1 MKSNKYILVTGGAGF
16 IGSALIDAL
25 NQKGENNIVVCD
37 LLENDEKW
45 KNLVALKFNDYI
57 ESDDLLSEIECNN
70 SFLRNCKAVYHL
82 GACSSTTE
90 KDARYLIK
98 NNFEYTK
105 KLSKAALTNDVRFV
119 YASSAATYGD
129 GSHGMDDK
137 DANIQSFKPLNMY
150 GYSKHLFDLYA
161 QKTGILDQIVG
172 IKYFNVFGPN
182 ENHKGDMR
190 SLVSKAYY
198 EIKETQKL
206 RLFKSYHF
214 DYADGEQMRDF
225 LYVKDAVDITLFLGE
240 HKECGGIYNVGS
252 GEANTWLSL
261 ASAIFKAMGLQK
273 NVDFIDMPEFLKD
286 RYQYYTCADISKLR
300 NIGYEKKMTRLED
313 AVADYIQNYLA
324 KNKFLGE

>member
-25 NQKGENNIVVCD
+25 NQKGEENIVVCD
-37 LLENDEKW
+37 LLEKDEKW
-45 KNLVALKFNDYI
+45 KNLVALQFDDYI
-57 ESDDLLSEIECNN
+57 ESDDLLSEIELSN
-70 SFLRNCKAVYHL
+70 SFLRNCKTVYHL

-105 KLSKAALTNDVRFV
+105 KLSNAALINDARFV

-129 GSHGMDDK
+129 GSNGMDDK
-137 DANIQSFKPLNMY
+137 NENIESYKPLNMY

-161 QKTGILDQIVG
+161 KKTGILDQVVG
-172 IKYFNVFGPN
+172 IKFFNVYGPN
-182 ENHKGDMR
+182 ENHKNNMR

-206 RLFKSYHF
+206 KLFKSYHP

-240 HKECGGIYNVGS
+240 HKKCGGIYNAGS
-252 GEANTWLSL
+252 GEANTWLTL
-261 ASAIFKAMGLQK
+261 ASAIFKAMGLEM
-273 NVDFIDMPEFLKD
+273 NIDFVDMPEVLKD
-286 RYQYYTCADISKLR
+286 KYQYYTCADISKLR
-300 NIGYEKKMTRLED
+300 NVGYEKEMTCLEA
-313 AVADYIQNYLA
+313 AVSDYIQNYLS
-324 KNKFLGE
+324 KNKYLGE